1 MAHAHSHAH
10 DHSHDH
16 SHDQPADPAD
26 PYVVD
31 WDDAA
36 PRLAVAAGADAPW
49 YASVAATLVTP
60 ADRITADIGCGG
72 AGMAAALAAAMTEGR
87 VLAVDGD
94 SGVLEAAQ
102 ERLGAAAYGS
112 SRAEALAGADGRSAS
127 SRAEVAI
134 EFVLDDLDGDL
145 SAVRAATGNRGADV
159 AWASASVHHAGDQQ
173 QAVDILAGLL
183 APGGRLAL
191 AEGGL
196 PMRCL
201 PWDVGVGEPGLEIR
215 LDAAQ
220 DIWFARM
227 RRQLPGAVPM
237 PYGWPNA
244 LRRAGLTDVRT
255 ATWLFEAP
263 TPLTPADR
271 TRVVGEFGH
280 RVERLKET
288 GLLADD
294 DVAAWAR
301 LLDEGDPA
309 WLGHRDDLQRL
320 TARSVHIGH
329 RAD

>member
-1 MAHAHSHAH
+1 
-10 DHSHDH
+10 
-16 SHDQPADPAD
+16 
-26 PYVVD
+26 V
-31 WDDAA
+31 
-36 PRLAVAAGADAPW
+36 AV
-49 YASVAATLVTP
+49 
-60 ADRITADIGCGG
+60 
-72 AGMAAALAAAMTEGR
+72 
-87 VLAVDGD
+87 
-94 SGVLEAAQ
+94 
-102 ERLGAAAYGS
+102 
-112 SRAEALAGADGRSAS
+112 
-127 SRAEVAI
+127 

-145 SAVRAATGNRGADV
+145 SAVRAAIGGRGADV

-173 QAVDILAGLL
+173 RAVGTLVTLL

-201 PWDVGVGEPGLEIR
+201 PWDVGVGEPGLEVR

-227 RRQLPGAVPM
+227 RRQLPDAVPM

-271 TRVVGEFGH
+271 QRVVRELSH
-280 RVERLKET
+280 RVERLAET
-288 GLLADD
+288 GLLGGD

-329 RAD
+329 NPA

>member
-1 MAHAHSHAH
+1 MAHAHSHSHEH
-10 DHSHDH
+10 DHAHSHDRVPDH
-16 SHDQPADPAD
+16 GADPAD

-31 WDDAA
+31 WEDSA

-49 YASVAATLVTP
+49 YASVAASLVTP

-94 SGVLEAAQ
+94 SAVLEAAQ
-102 ERLGAAAYGS
+102 ERL
-112 SRAEALAGADGRSAS
+112 AGEPYGRSAS
-127 SRAEVAI
+127 SRAEALARVAV

-145 SAVRAATGNRGADV
+145 SAVRAAIGGRGADV

-173 QAVDILAGLL
+173 RAVDTLVTLL

-201 PWDVGVGEPGLEIR
+201 PWDVGVGEPGLEVR

-227 RRQLPGAVPM
+227 RRQLPDAVPM

-271 TRVVGEFGH
+271 QRVVRELSH
-280 RVERLKET
+280 RVERLLET
-288 GLLADD
+288 GLLGDD
-294 DVAAWAR
+294 DLAAWAR
-301 LLDEGDPA
+301 LLDETDPA

-329 RAD
+329 NPT